1 MIRLVLQA
9 PAGLRTDSACRSA
22 HAMVVEMR
30 PDQTGI
36 SGSYH
41 TEGRNRRQ
49 SAREGGVRARPVA
62 GGDTLLPLG
71 WLSASIRV
79 YWGGFERLQLPA
91 VGASVEPGCRIGPNG
106 VAASFGGWCQ
116 GPQHSQARCWRPISD
131 RDQQTSVGIDSDR
144 DDSSAA

>member
-79 YWGGFERLQLPA
+79 YWGAFSCRQSAPA
-91 VGASVEPGCRIGPNG
+91 WSR
-106 VAASFGGWCQ
+106 VAE
-116 GPQHSQARCWRPISD
+116 SD
-131 RDQQTSVGIDSDR
+131 RMGSQRALADGVRAHSTPRLGAGGPSPIAISR
-144 DDSSAA
+144 HR